1 MSLLSLVTFLLSI
14 SAGLSEHEVA
24 PGQSASQYHH
34 QAPLSLLHDLIIG
47 EVIPCCGPRYDEL
60 RSVNNR
66 ACVSRPEVIVRPAT
80 TEDVA
85 IAVNFA
91 RRNGL
96 KVDVYWNFLNIF
108 SLSIQFSVR
117 SGGHSYT
124 CTNIRDGGL
133 HVDLRR

>member
-1 MSLLSLVTFLLSI
+1 MLLTLVT
-14 SAGLSEHEVA
+14 
-24 PGQSASQYHH
+24 PGVLTDHDILSASAHHH
-34 QAPLSLLHDLIIG
+34 QAPMSLLRDLILG

-96 KVDVYWNFLNIF
+96 QVSVNIF
-108 SLSIQFSVR
+108 LYYF
-117 SGGHSYT
+117 
-124 CTNIRDGGL
+124 
-133 HVDLRR
+133 

>member
-1 MSLLSLVTFLLSI
+1 MPPLLLLLTLVTPAVLTDHDI
-14 SAGLSEHEVA
+14 
-24 PGQSASQYHH
+24 PSASAYGHE
-34 QAPLSLLHDLIIG
+34 APMSLLHDLILG

-66 ACVSRPEVIVRPAT
+66 ACVSRPEVIVRPVT

-96 KVDVYWNFLNIF
+96 QVSVNIF
-108 SLSIQFSVR
+108 LYYF
-117 SGGHSYT
+117 
-124 CTNIRDGGL
+124 
-133 HVDLRR
+133 